1 MKFSEKVYFD
11 NTLAVSDDE
20 ISMTTEKL
28 VLWGLN
34 GKNRDKIPFWLSH
47 FISMTKI
54 SCLCNPG
61 WCKTLPQLVW
71 YATQDDRLHDKDT
84 ANLLLSFYAVNY
96 CFPCG
101 DPFPWNFMQNSKK
114 DSKSPHVCDLFDGSH
129 VTIGYGITA

>member
-61 WCKTLPQLVW
+61 
-71 YATQDDRLHDKDT
+71 
-84 ANLLLSFYAVNY
+84 
-96 CFPCG
+96 
-101 DPFPWNFMQNSKK
+101 
-114 DSKSPHVCDLFDGSH
+114 
-129 VTIGYGITA
+129 